1 MGLDRTA
8 VVTAAL
14 ELLDESGLDKL
25 TMRKVAERLG
35 VQLNTVYWHASSKP
49 RLLELMAD
57 AMLDGCAAEPLP
69 EPWEERARTLAGRY
83 RSALLAHRDGARVV
97 AGTDV
102 TEDNTLRFAD
112 ALTGAFL
119 AGEHDPA
126 EAAWRTWAL
135 VYFTL
140 GLVQE
145 EQAADGTGGGPESLR
160 RAVTPERYPSLAA
173 AVPHFGGFEDRFVHG
188 VGLIV
193 GGRTREPVRRR
204 V

>member
-14 ELLDESGLDKL
+14 ELLDETGLDKL

-57 AMLDGCAAEPLP
+57 VMLHGCADDPLP
-69 EPWEERARTLAGRY
+69 EPWEERARTLADRY
-83 RSALLAHRDGARVV
+83 RAALLARRDGARVV

-102 TEDNTLRFAD
+102 AEDNTLRFAD

-119 AGEHDPA
+119 AGGHSPA

-145 EQAADGTGGGPESLR
+145 EQAAGRTGSPERLR
-160 RAVTPERYPSLAA
+160 SAATAERYPALAA
-173 AVPHFGGFEDRFVHG
+173 AVPHFGDFEDRFGHG
-188 VGLIV
+188 ADLIV
-193 GGRTREPVRRR
+193 SGRTR
-204 V
+204 